1 MSKPPKRKAENKSS
15 SLGSGILRNCQE
27 LLMSILNLYI
37 NVTFIIIYIY
47 IYIVNPHLCTRP
59 SLRGSSISIA
69 PKAQG
74 ARKRAGGISRCSLV
88 AVDCG

>member
-37 NVTFIIIYIY
+37 NVTFIIIYICLTKVSC
-47 IYIVNPHLCTRP
+47 IPF
-59 SLRGSSISIA
+59 SLLLELVR
-69 PKAQG
+69 KLL
-74 ARKRAGGISRCSLV
+74 ARHSY
-88 AVDCG
+88 